1 VTRQGY
7 AAGRTQQRPASGQP
21 DPAAAFQRADMLVEL
36 RRPEEAVAL
45 LRAAL
50 ADHPGRCDLWGQLA
64 MALLTADRPSEA
76 YAAAQRRLEL
86 APHNEWGYRLASL
99 ALTGLGRRRD
109 ASEAARSSV
118 RLAPH
123 EWRAHARLARALA
136 DEGRL
141 REAWDA
147 GVRAVELA
155 PDEPEAHMAIGA
167 VAMAL
172 RGWPMAE
179 QAYRHVLALEPG
191 NAAAR
196 NNLALVTLHRGEVA
210 GAASGFADA
219 VATDPR
225 VEVAR
230 RNLEVA
236 VRVAIARLLRW
247 QLLAAIVSDLELAST
262 ALVPAAAALAA
273 GALVGLAL
281 VARLR
286 WRALPASVRHFAR
299 SLVRS
304 RKRFGLTVLAALA
317 GYAALAG
324 AVALSMVGRSDLA
337 VPLAAAAAVGTA
349 LAGGLAGR
357 L

>member
-1 VTRQGY
+1 VTRQGH
-7 AAGRTQQRPASGQP
+7 AADRTQQRPASGQP

-50 ADHPGRCDLWGQLA
+50 ADHPGRSDLWGQLA
-64 MALLTADRPSEA
+64 MALLAADRPSEA

-99 ALTGLGRRRD
+99 ALTGLGRR
-109 ASEAARSSV
+109 

-247 QLLAAIVSDLELAST
+247 QLLAAIVSYLELAST

>member
-1 VTRQGY
+1 MQQGRAADRTRQP
-7 AAGRTQQRPASGQP
+7 AAGGQP
-21 DPAAAFQRADMLVEL
+21 DPAVVFQRADVLVEL
-36 RRPEEAVAL
+36 HRPEEAVTL
-45 LRAAL
+45 LHAAL
-50 ADHPGRCDLWGQLA
+50 AGHPGRADLWGQLA
-64 MALLTADRPSEA
+64 MALLAAGRTSEA

-86 APHNEWGYRLASL
+86 APQNEWGYRLASL
-99 ALTGLGRRRD
+99 SLTGLGRRQE
-109 ASEAARSSV
+109 ASQAARTSV
-118 RLAPH
+118 GLAPH
-123 EWRAHARLARALA
+123 EWRAYARLARALA

-155 PDEPEAHMAIGA
+155 PEEPEAHMAIGA

-172 RGWPMAE
+172 RGWQMAE
-179 QAYRHVLALEPG
+179 QAYRHVLALEPT

-196 NNLALVTLHRGEVA
+196 NNLALVTLHRGEVT

-225 VEVAR
+225 VDVAR

-247 QLLAAIVSDLELAST
+247 QLLATIVGYLGLAS
-262 ALVPAAAALAA
+262 AGPAPAAAAVTA
-273 GALVGLAL
+273 GALVGLAM
-281 VARLR
+281 VTRLR
-286 WRALPASVRHFAR
+286 WRALPATVRDFAR
-299 SLVRS
+299 SLTRS

-317 GYAALAG
+317 GYGALAG
-324 AVALSMVGRSDLA
+324 AVVLSMLGRVDSA
-337 VPLAAAAAVGTA
+337 VPAAAAAAVCTA